1 MRCGDFLALF
11 VDSLLKAIIY
21 CIFVFAI
28 GFLSIYGLGYIVF
41 PQPFIDVVV
50 GRWGV
55 WFNVFSFST
64 VTWFLYIYALHLLY
78 ILFRRPRYSWI
89 YISII
94 IYLINVLFIETG
106 FTDTDYRYL
115 VTKYVL
121 IQGGF
126 AIGVLIALAVEY
138 IAYRVSKAIVR

>member
-1 MRCGDFLALF
+1 MCCGDFLALF
-11 VDSLLKAIIY
+11 VDSLLKAVIY

-28 GFLSIYGLGYIVF
+28 GFLPIYGLGYIVF

-50 GRWGV
+50 GRWSV
-55 WFNVFSFST
+55 WINVFSFST
-64 VTWFLYIYALHLLY
+64 VIWFLYIYTLHLLY
-78 ILFRRPRYSWI
+78 ILLRRHRYSWI

-94 IYLINVLFIETG
+94 IYLVNVLLIETG
-106 FTDTDYRYL
+106 FTDTNYQYL

-121 IQGGF
+121 NQGGF
-126 AIGVLIALAVEY
+126 AIGVLIAIAIEY